1 MRTEQSLPESAC
13 DTCAVSLA
21 ALTLGEPLAPDEQTR
36 LLAHLARCER
46 CRRRLDE
53 YATVAQLL
61 PLAVPEVAPSPELRA
76 RILATAG
83 GQTRAAPRP
92 LAPRGTPWAG
102 WRRLVQPALG
112 LALAALLALGL
123 NRELAVRGLQAQIS
137 AQQAQTQTNIG
148 IVTAAFGNDDA
159 IEASLDPRPAAP
171 ASSGRVFISPGEP
184 AVAVYARDLPQLPE
198 GQIYQVWLV
207 TPAGTISAGTF
218 AVNPAGRGW
227 RPLRPSEPLVSVER
241 VFVTMEP
248 TGGSPQPTGA
258 EQLSGAPVRDGGR

>member
-248 TGGSPQPTGA
+248 TGGSPQPTGP
-258 EQLSGAPVRDGGR
+258 EQLSGTPVRDGGR

>member
-13 DTCAVSLA
+13 DACAASLA
-21 ALTLGEPLAPDEQTR
+21 ALTLGEPLAPDDQAP

-46 CRRRLDE
+46 CRRRLDD
-53 YATVAQLL
+53 YATVARLL
-61 PLAVPEVAPSPELRA
+61 PLAAPEVAPSPELRA
-76 RILATAG
+76 RILAAA
-83 GQTRAAPRP
+83 GQTRSAPRP
-92 LAPRGTPWAG
+92 LAPRGVPWAR
-102 WRRLVQPALG
+102 WRRLGQPALG
-112 LALAALLALGL
+112 LALAALLAIGL

-159 IEASLDPRPAAP
+159 IEATLGPSAAAP
-171 ASSGRVFISPGEP
+171 AASGRVFISPGEP
-184 AVAVYARDLPQLPE
+184 AVAIYARDLPQLPQ

-207 TPAGTISAGTF
+207 TPAGTVGAGTF

-227 RPLRPSEPLVSVER
+227 RPLRPPEPLVSVER

-248 TGGSPQPTGA
+248 TGGSPQPTGP
-258 EQLSGAPVRDGGR
+258 EQLSGVPTVDGRR

>member
-1 MRTEQSLPESAC
+1 MSTEQRLPESAC

-36 LLAHLARCER
+36 LLAHLALCQR

-76 RILATAG
+76 RILAAA
-83 GQTRAAPRP
+83 GQTRTATRP

-159 IEASLDPRPAAP
+159 IEATLGPSAAAP
-171 ASSGRVFISPGEP
+171 AASGRVFISPGEP

-218 AVNPAGRGW
+218 VVNPAGRGW

-248 TGGSPQPTGA
+248 TGGSPQPTGP
-258 EQLSGAPVRDGGR
+258 EQLSGVPVRDSGR

>member
-1 MRTEQSLPESAC
+1 MSTEQRLPESAC

-248 TGGSPQPTGA
+248 TGGSPQPTGP

>member
-1 MRTEQSLPESAC
+1 MRTEQRLSESAC

-76 RILATAG
+76 RILAAA

-159 IEASLDPRPAAP
+159 IEASLDSSAAAP
-171 ASSGRVFISPGEP
+171 AASGRVFISPGEP

-198 GQIYQVWLV
+198 GQIYQLWLV
-207 TPAGTISAGTF
+207 TPAGTVSAGTF
-218 AVNPAGRGW
+218 GVNPAGRGW
-227 RPLRPSEPLVSVER
+227 RPLRPPAPLVSVER

-258 EQLSGAPVRDGGR
+258 EQFSGAPVRDGGR